1 MTNLDTKQPNMLRK
15 GVLCVVL
22 AAGVLSAN
30 ATITH
35 ATSRATSSTAQGS
48 ITVSAA
54 ASLTDAFGALAREF
68 RKEHPKVRL
77 RFNFG
82 SSSALVSQIQA
93 GAPAD
98 VFAAADTSSVD
109 KLAASGQVNKAPRI
123 FARNSL
129 QIAVKPGN
137 PLKITSLADLSKAR
151 VVALCAKTVPCGVY
165 AASALQRA
173 VVVLP
178 ESSISRGV
186 DAKATIGAVVNG
198 DADAAVVY
206 TTDVLAAGRSVAQVT
221 IPKVHNVT
229 AMYSIAAIRGSNNAR
244 AAQAFIDFVTSAA
257 GQSTLVRFGFLRP

>member
-1 MTNLDTKQPNMLRK
+1 MTNLDTKQPNMLRR
-15 GVLCVVL
+15 GVVCVVL
-22 AAGVLSAN
+22 AGGVLSAN

-35 ATSRATSSTAQGS
+35 ASSRATSSTAQGS

-54 ASLTDAFGALAREF
+54 ASLTDAFRALAREF
-68 RKEHPKVRL
+68 RSEHPKVRL

-109 KLAASGQVNKAPRI
+109 KLAASGQVNKTPRI

-137 PLKITSLADLSKAR
+137 PLKITSLVGLSKAR

-165 AASALQRA
+165 AATALQRA
-173 VVVLP
+173 AVVLP
-178 ESSISRGV
+178 ESNVSRGV

-206 TTDVLAAGRSVAQVT
+206 ATDVRAAGRSVASVT
-221 IPKVHNVT
+221 IPKAHNVT
-229 AMYSIAAIRGSNNAR
+229 AMYAIASLRESKNAK
-244 AAQAFIDFVTSAA
+244 AAQAFIDFVMSSV
-257 GQSTLVRFGFLRP
+257 GQSTLVRFGFARP

>member
-1 MTNLDTKQPNMLRK
+1 MWRR
-15 GVLCVVL
+15 GVVCVLL
-22 AAGVLSAN
+22 ALGLLSAN
-30 ATITH
+30 VSLTH
-35 ATSRATSSTAQGS
+35 ASSRATSSEARGS

-54 ASLTDAFGALAREF
+54 ASLTDAFRALAREF
-68 RKEHPKVRL
+68 RKTHPTVRVT
-77 RFNFG
+77 FNFG

-129 QIAVKPGN
+129 QIAVKPSN

-165 AASALQRA
+165 VTSALQRA
-173 VVVLP
+173 AVVLP

-206 TTDVLAAGRSVAQVT
+206 TTDVLAAGRSVTQVT
-221 IPKVHNVT
+221 IPKIHNVT
-229 AMYSIAAIRGSNNAR
+229 AMYSIAAFRGSKNAR

-257 GQSTLVRFGFLRP
+257 GQSTILRFGFLRP

>member
-1 MTNLDTKQPNMLRK
+1 MWRR
-15 GVLCVVL
+15 GVVCVLL
-22 AAGVLSAN
+22 AGGVLSAN

-35 ATSRATSSTAQGS
+35 ASSRATSSTLQGS

-54 ASLTDAFGALAREF
+54 ASLTDAFRALAREF
-68 RKEHPKVRL
+68 RKAHPKVRL

-129 QIAVKPGN
+129 QIAVKPAN
-137 PLKITSLADLSKAR
+137 LLKITSLANLSKAR

-173 VVVLP
+173 AVVLP
-178 ESSISRGV
+178 ESIISRGV
-186 DAKATIGAVVNG
+186 DAKATIGAVING

-206 TTDVLAAGRSVAQVT
+206 ATDVRAAGRSVASVT

-229 AMYSIAAIRGSNNAR
+229 AMYAIAAIRGYKNAK
-244 AAQAFIDFVTSAA
+244 AAQAFIDFVMSSA
-257 GQSTLVRFGFLRP
+257 GQSTFLHFGFLRP